1 MKHLTAYLLPIFLF
15 GISGASAQF
24 VSVPT
29 KINTPYGTS
38 TIQTQ
43 MYMPMKY
50 HQGSSIINLKHTYT
64 IVLLNDSTIEAKTKI
79 DINSTVNS
87 LSWGNGDN
95 KTIIRPS
102 DTKEIYR
109 IGRNG
114 KKITGIPMDSCCWA
128 FLVDT
133 GKIRTYSITSEI
145 DAPMITYIQKGGS
158 GEIVFLTA
166 ENMWPMVADHEKA
179 LALVKKDKLLKA
191 IKEYNKGN

>member
-1 MKHLTAYLLPIFLF
+1 MPLRYNQ
-15 GISGASAQF
+15 G
-24 VSVPT
+24 
-29 KINTPYGTS
+29 S
-38 TIQTQ
+38 TIA
-43 MYMPMKY
+43 
-50 HQGSSIINLKHTYT
+50 NLKHNYM

-87 LSWGNGDN
+87 LSWGKKDN
-95 KTIIRPS
+95 KTIIRPH

-109 IGRNG
+109 IDRTG

-145 DAPMITYIQKGGS
+145 DAPMIAYIQMGEG
-158 GEIVFLTA
+158 GEIVSLTA
-166 ENMWPMVADHEKA
+166 ENLSPMIADNEKA

-191 IKEYNKGN
+191 IKEYNKEK